1 MHDLMQN
8 LDKYRLYW
16 TGLTDYDGD
25 YGHKLILQHRK
36 NPDMPYVDIRTISFI
51 DGWDWGKAHRQQTRE
66 INGIN
71 KAYPMP
77 KMSENEYAEPDP
89 SGWFVQYRDKLTQV
103 FKHNAKYHCCVDLVN
118 ANPNQIKPDDTLNQ
132 YEYRYISPDK
142 QHSVL
147 VTFEDK
153 DTLFGPYI
161 NENSTVDYGISYKQ
175 ALELFAS
182 CGITLTTPQQIE
194 QAMFMLD
201 PDNMYNVMQTVN
213 KKTAEYRMNLVK
225 QSMIPIIKQTN
236 FEQFK

>member
-36 NPDMPYVDIRTISFI
+36 NPDMPYVDVRTISFI
-51 DGWDWGKAHRQQTRE
+51 DGWDWGEAHRQQTRE

-71 KAYPMP
+71 KVYPMP

-89 SGWFVQYRDKLTQV
+89 SGWFVQYHDKPTQV

-161 NENSTVDYGISYKQ
+161 NENSEVDYGISYKQ

-194 QAMFMLD
+194 RAMFMLD
-201 PDNMYNVMQTVN
+201 PDNMYNVMQTIN